1 VLVGLAVLAPSD
13 THTYQSARDPT
24 MDLLN
29 LAYPFENFNWHFH
42 IPLGPKQAETE
53 PATINKARAI
63 GGPRARA
70 TIARRQALR
79 ATLELP

>member
-1 VLVGLAVLAPSD
+1 VLIALAVLAPSD
-13 THTYQSARDPT
+13 THTYQPARGPT

-29 LAYPFENFNWHFH
+29 VAYPFENFNLHFH

-53 PATINKARAI
+53 PATINKARAS

-70 TIARRQALR
+70 TIERRQAFR
-79 ATLELP
+79 DTLELP